1 MLHTNRTRRMATMT
15 QITAE
20 QISRCE
26 QEARK
31 VGCGLVIVPRSDM
44 EKNGYYNGMPV
55 NALINGE
62 TAQIP
67 IIILPDAIDL
77 ERWAVTESGVEM
89 HRTQIPE
96 HLFYAFLIHH
106 ECAHARYG
114 HPDIM
119 RNLDRFGN
127 LPAGVMNIILEIAAD
142 RYAWSKIMPGKA
154 LPVRKDMKANVKSFD
169 AFVKHNRPAF
179 KSFASKLKPIPAD
192 AVVKV
197 TWGMGNV

>member
-1 MLHTNRTRRMATMT
+1 MATMI

-20 QISRCE
+20 QGGRFE

-44 EKNGYYNGMPV
+44 ELNGKQVGYYNGMPV
-55 NALINGE
+55 NVLINDE

-67 IIILPDAIDL
+67 IILLRDEIDL
-77 ERWAVTESGVEM
+77 ERWAGAKSGHEI
-89 HRTQIPE
+89 HRPQIPE
-96 HLFYAFLIHH
+96 HLVYDFVIHH

-119 RNLDRFGN
+119 RNLERFMN
-127 LPAGVMNIILEIAAD
+127 LPAEVMNIILEIAAD

-169 AFVKHNRPAF
+169 AFVKRNRSAF
-179 KSFASKLKPIPAD
+179 KSFTSKLKPIPAD
-192 AVVKV
+192 AVVEIA
-197 TWGMGNV
+197 WGMGNV